1 MSYKIYQFS
10 FGDGYAGSAK
20 MAILSSKALLDKGHS
35 VKLFVSKD
43 SLTKRRALEKGIPI
57 VELDSRQKL
66 SSLVK
71 VVIQNIGSDHPDF
84 VVAYHSQDRKVV
96 MKLKAK
102 SKKEILSI
110 GYRQNISLSIPIIGA
125 LLYNIYFDYMIACS
139 RGVAESLIKEGIK
152 KRKVRVIHNTTEI
165 PENISNISG
174 DKIRNQFGLKEKLVL
189 GISSWFHKERKGFD
203 ILFEAFSKLDERF
216 VLLVIGIPKEN
227 QREVFD
233 YASSFGI
240 ADNRIIMPGFID
252 NIYEYYKAMDIFLLP
267 SRSEGFSLALL
278 EAAALG
284 LPIIASDIPGND
296 EFIEHKKNGLLF
308 NLSIPDELTQ
318 HVLTLADN
326 KIMANQYGSLA
337 KENFIKKFT
346 LERYAEK
353 LNTFFDEAYSTS
365 HKTKTSQ

>member
-1 MSYKIYQFS
+1 MSYKIFQFS

-20 MAILSSKALLDKGHS
+20 MAILSSKALLNKGHS
-35 VKLFVSKD
+35 VKLFVSKN
-43 SLTKRRALEKGIPI
+43 SVTKKRALERGIPI
-57 VELDSRQKL
+57 VELNSRQKL
-66 SSLVK
+66 SSLVNE
-71 VVIQNIGSDHPDF
+71 VIESIGEVKPDF

-102 SKKEILSI
+102 FKKEILSI
-110 GYRQNISLSIPIIGA
+110 AYRQNISLSTPFIGS
-125 LLYNIYFDYMIACS
+125 LLYNRYFDYMIACS
-139 RGVAESLIKEGIK
+139 QGVAESLIKEGIK
-152 KRKVRVIHNTTEI
+152 KNKVHIIHNTTEI

-189 GISSWFHKERKGFD
+189 GISSWFHKDRKGFD

-227 QREVFD
+227 QKEVFE
-233 YASSFGI
+233 YASTFGLTE
-240 ADNRIIMPGFID
+240 DKIIMPGFID

-278 EAAALG
+278 EAAASG

-308 NLSIPDELTQ
+308 NLSKPDELTQ
-318 HVLTLADN
+318 HIITLADN
-326 KIMANQYGSLA
+326 KILANQYGSLA
-337 KENFIKKFT
+337 EENFIKEFT

-353 LNTFFDEAYSTS
+353 LNTFFNEAYSTS
-365 HKTKTSQ
+365 HNTKTFR